1 MIKMKQMKTLTI
13 GDKTFETVDDA
24 ARTRLDGHDSA
35 IAAEASAR
43 SGADATINARI
54 DEIIALPDGSTTAD
68 AELVDIRVGADGRT
82 YSSAGDAVRG
92 QVNAIN
98 NRYGKLLVDESIEFR
113 QGVLAADTG
122 GFIDSLTRI
131 CTGFLPNPITAI
143 CDEGYYIRIYA
154 YSLSDDSYVGLLQTN
169 GRFEK
174 VASSIANLTV
184 YTFSTE
190 YKYRIVMLKTDAS
203 ANISPT
209 EGSHLHY
216 YALTDKTLTQPDKA
230 ADAKVT
236 GSKIKQNSDDII
248 SIASGLSDN
257 DVKLNDID
265 GLSTLKVNCAING
278 SGVEVSASGSYCTG
292 TFIPLLDTDG
302 IDSVL
307 SLVNVDGVNYYHF
320 VVFYDENYTYL
331 DRIGGSKLAEVKG
344 VISGAKYY
352 KISLTYVGNG
362 NVSTYKC
369 YRVYDNSGIKSPK
382 NKWYVFGDSIS
393 AGYFS
398 ITDEEAQEKGYTIT
412 YRPSGLSGV
421 GSVWDKSLSHNYWG
435 YANEWFLKRD
445 LQPKAYPGQGYF
457 KISSDDKNGIM
468 KVQETDVSDAG
479 LITVAWGFNDWH
491 YNQPRGNHDL
501 IDPSVPYPTENYDTT
516 QITTVNQAI
525 WFCLGELIRKA
536 PNAKIV
542 VQTPMNGWL
551 YGGDWDSNW
560 GIGYQM
566 SQSGKLA
573 DIHDDIKYWADY
585 YGLQVLDMTYNNSI
599 VNRRNIK
606 DVLLDGSHPS
616 DLAHQQLG
624 RHVAMALKY
633 C

>member
-1 MIKMKQMKTLTI
+1 MKQMKTLTI
-13 GDKTFETVDDA
+13 GDTTYETNDAA

-43 SGADATINARI
+43 TAADTTINARI
-54 DEIIALPDGSTTAD
+54 DNIVALPEGSTQGD
-68 AELVDIRVGADGRT
+68 AELMDIRVGADGKIYDT
-82 YSSAGDAVRG
+82 AGDAVRG
-92 QVNAIN
+92 QIDDVNAT
-98 NRYGKLLVDESIEFR
+98 YGNLFCNMNLPFN
-113 QGVLAADTG
+113 QGTIGAADG
-122 GFIDSLTRI
+122 RDYDSDTRI
-131 CTGFLPNPITAI
+131 RSDYVNPVFVK
-143 CDEGYYIRIYA
+143 CDSGYYFRVYA
-154 YSLSDDSYVGLLQTN
+154 YSTVDLSFVGILTTN
-169 GRFEK
+169 GTYEK
-174 VASSIANLTV
+174 TLQNIADLESFVLDST
-184 YTFSTE
+184 YT
-190 YKYRIVMLKTDAS
+190 YRIVGIKADGT
-203 ANISPT
+203 NILPT
-209 EGSHLHY
+209 ESNHFFVY
-216 YALTDKTLTQPDKA
+216 ELTDKTLSIPKKA
-230 ADAKVT
+230 ADSKVT
-236 GSKIKQNSDDII
+236 GDALNKINDNFITLL
-248 SIASGLSDN
+248 SGLSESQI
-257 DVKLNDID
+257 KFLSID
-265 GLSTLKVNCAING
+265 GVSSFKEGYAING
-278 SGVEVSASGSYCTG
+278 SGDEVTARDSLCTPDY
-292 TFIPLLDTDG
+292 IALA
-302 IDSVL
+302 DS
-307 SLVNVDGVNYYHF
+307 DGVDSIVQLSAAVNEWYTF
-320 VVFYDENYTYL
+320 VAFYDENKSYL
-331 DRIGGSKLAEVKG
+331 GRIGGYKYSETKG
-344 VISGAKYY
+344 AVIDGAKYF
-352 KISLTYVGNG
+352 KISLTYVGVD
-362 NVSTYKC
+362 NVSSYKIFLL
-369 YRVYDNSGIKSPK
+369 YDNAEAKSPK

-398 ITDEEAQEKGYTIT
+398 VTDEEAAEKGYTIV
-412 YRPSGLSGV
+412 YRPSDSGHSEVTGV
-421 GSVWDKSLSHNYWG
+421 GSVWMADLSHNYWG
-435 YANEWFLKRD
+435 YANEWFLKRN
-445 LQPKAYPGQGYF
+445 LQPKAFPGQGYL
-457 KISSDDKNGIM
+457 KISADGKNGIM
-468 KVQETDVSDAG
+468 KVKETDVSDAG

-501 IDPSVPYPTENYDTT
+501 IDPSVPYPIENYDTT